1 MALSDLVIR
10 QAKTTGKAYNHAEY
24 VEPRRR
30 MMQDWADRLDLFEQN
45 MVEAARMPLT
55 IRLEGVPVVSDD
67 EAAAAP
73 PATAEKAAATPVP
86 MLIVTQ
92 GWLCRSYDEG
102 CSSAE
107 PSTMHTQI
115 DMVRKFPYYP
125 GITIRNAVM
134 PEIHEVATL
143 TSKGQI
149 TLPKS
154 IRQALGVDTGGKVA
168 FDLRDGEVV
177 VTRADAEH
185 EDPAIAAFL
194 TLLARDIE
202 AGRNVRGL
210 PEDLARTMLEHAG
223 HKVVLGDDFDED
235 VEI

>member
-1 MALSDLVIR
+1 MR
-10 QAKTTGKAYNHAEY
+10 PH
-24 VEPRRR
+24 
-30 MMQDWADRLDLFEQN
+30 
-45 MVEAARMPLT
+45 
-55 IRLEGVPVVSDD
+55 
-67 EAAAAP
+67 
-73 PATAEKAAATPVP
+73 
-86 MLIVTQ
+86 
-92 GWLCRSYDEG
+92 
-102 CSSAE
+102 
-107 PSTMHTQI
+107 I
-115 DMVRKFPYYP
+115 DKVRKFPYNI
-125 GITIRNAVM
+125 GIAFRRAAM
-134 PEIHEVATL
+134 PVIHEVATL

-168 FDLRDGEVV
+168 FDLRGGEVV

-210 PEDLARTMLEHAG
+210 PEDLARTMLKHAG
-223 HKVVLGDDFDED
+223 HKVNLGDDFDED

>member
-1 MALSDLVIR
+1 MNPYIDNVRIIP
-10 QAKTTGKAYNHAEY
+10 YNDGISIGRVA
-24 VEPRRR
+24 
-30 MMQDWADRLDLFEQN
+30 
-45 MVEAARMPLT
+45 MP
-55 IRLEGVPVVSDD
+55 
-67 EAAAAP
+67 A
-73 PATAEKAAATPVP
+73 
-86 MLIVTQ
+86 
-92 GWLCRSYDEG
+92 
-102 CSSAE
+102 
-107 PSTMHTQI
+107 
-115 DMVRKFPYYP
+115 
-125 GITIRNAVM
+125 
-134 PEIHEVATL
+134 IHEVATL

-194 TLLARDIE
+194 SLLARDIE

-223 HKVVLGDDFDED
+223 HNVVLGDDFDED